1 MLKNRLLT
9 FFTGYHEPLI
19 SGNETLSIFYCGAG
33 WVGMFVCVCVSVSV
47 CMCAF
52 VCVCGCN
59 QIVHVCVCVYVY
71 VCMWVC
77 PPLCIDPDD
86 VKVTEVVALRVQ
98 PAAAGAA
105 LGSVV

>member
-1 MLKNRLLT
+1 M
-9 FFTGYHEPLI
+9 G
-19 SGNETLSIFYCGAG
+19 GDVC
-33 WVGMFVCVCVSVSV
+33 VCMCVCVCVH
-47 CMCAF
+47 
-52 VCVCGCN
+52 VCVCVCVWVQPN
-59 QIVHVCVCVYVY
+59 HQIVHVCVYVYVY

-86 VKVTEVVALRVQ
+86 VQVTEVVALRVQ